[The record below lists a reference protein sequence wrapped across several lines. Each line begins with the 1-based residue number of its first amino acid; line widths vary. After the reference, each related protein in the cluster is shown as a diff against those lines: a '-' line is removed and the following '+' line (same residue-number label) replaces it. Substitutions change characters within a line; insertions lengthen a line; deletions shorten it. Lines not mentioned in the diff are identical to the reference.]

1 MCKYLITDTNGELFK
16 TSSKFGEH
24 FKTLFKYAP
33 YDLADL
39 REALTSK
46 TVRECITNKDTE
58 KLEQLAKI
66 QGHSLS
72 VMLNHY
78 NKYNQENYKL
88 DTCLIE
94 DD

>member
-1 MCKYLITDTNGELFK
+1 MITDKNNVPFK
-16 TSSKFGEH
+16 TSSKFGEY
-24 FKTLFKYAP
+24 FKSLVKYTP
-33 YDLADL
+33 YDL

-46 TVRECITNKDTE
+46 TVWDCLTNGDTE
-58 KLEQLAKI
+58 SLERLASI
-66 QGHSLS
+66 QGHSLT

-78 NKYNQENYKL
+78 NKYNQENIIL

>member
-1 MCKYLITDTNGELFK
+1 MGKYLITGTNGELFK

-58 KLEQLAKI
+58 KLEQLARI